1 MNLSKEEKKALL
13 RAYKEK
19 QNKQYLLKKRD
30 VQSLFKYISRQ
41 LAAAGCDHTLKHTEA
56 WLTKKYED
64 ESIRRQALAEIREDG
79 GHCDCEVILNCY
91 ERYELDY

>member
-1 MNLSKEEKKALL
+1 MNLTKEEKKALL

-30 VQSLFKYISRQ
+30 AKSLFSYIAKQ
-41 LAAAGCDHTLKHTEA
+41 LHECSCDHTLRHAEA

-64 ESIRRQALAEIREDG
+64 EAFRQQVLAELRDDG
-79 GHCDCEVILNCY
+79 GFCDCEVLMNCY
-91 ERYELDY
+91 EGYEL